1 MKPLRCLLLLLFLAP
16 AAHAQ
21 TVGRVGNITAE
32 GTAYHVFARPGE
44 ATVQVLVLGGVSSPG
59 LYEVGAGTD
68 LGQLLALTGGPPV
81 AQGGRANQEVHVT
94 VRLYRESGGTRTVL
108 YEAPL
113 EQMLA
118 APAAYPTLQDG
129 DVFSVETVVIEKQG
143 FAFRDVLTLL
153 STAATIALVIERI
166 ARN

>member
-1 MKPLRCLLLLLFLAP
+1 MKLPRVLLLLCFLP
-16 AAHAQ
+16 LSLHAQ
-21 TVGRVGNITAE
+21 TVGRVGNITTD

-68 LGQLLALTGGPPV
+68 LGQLLALTGGP
-81 AQGGRANQEVHVT
+81 AATSQRQSNQEIRVT
-94 VRLYRESGGTRTVL
+94 VRLFREEAGARTVR

-118 APAAYPTLQDG
+118 SPATYPTLQDG
-129 DVFSVETVVIEKQG
+129 DVFSVETVVIEHQG

-166 ARN
+166 TN